1 MTNYTN
7 YNEEFKVRILTDYAD
22 TEKTC
27 WASDSGKTVAECW
40 CAQCI
45 EGRTLY
51 PVFHEI
57 NLMKAEAVMLRDAAS
72 AHRAK
77 LTSIREFIQGSID
90 RDEWTES
97 ELEEPFWTELADMV
111 GVDLKQV
118 EDIDITVTL
127 TYSGTVTIPKGIDLG
142 DITFDTS
149 WHLTSDYLGQELD
162 ELTYSDI
169 EITQD

>member
-1 MTNYTN
+1 
-7 YNEEFKVRILTDYAD
+7 
-22 TEKTC
+22 
-27 WASDSGKTVAECW
+27 
-40 CAQCI
+40 
-45 EGRTLY
+45 
-51 PVFHEI
+51 
-57 NLMKAEAVMLRDAAS
+57 
-72 AHRAK
+72 
-77 LTSIREFIQGSID
+77 
-90 RDEWTES
+90 
-97 ELEEPFWTELADMV
+97 
-111 GVDLKQV
+111 VDLKQV